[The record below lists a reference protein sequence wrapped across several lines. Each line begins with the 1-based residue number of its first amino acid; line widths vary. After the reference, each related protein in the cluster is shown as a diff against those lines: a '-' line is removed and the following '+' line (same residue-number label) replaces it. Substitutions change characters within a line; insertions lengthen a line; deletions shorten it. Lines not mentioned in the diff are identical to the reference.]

1 MLKKT
6 IKYTDYDG
14 NEREEDFYFNLN
26 KAELIQMN
34 FSAEGGLE
42 NTLRKIVAEKDIKA
56 VGELVRSIV
65 LKAYGEKSFD
75 GKRFMKSEEAARA
88 FEETNAFSELYV
100 ELLSDADNLASFV
113 TASLPPEFQG
123 DAKVSTS
130 AS

>member
-6 IKYTDYDG
+6 INYTDYDG

-26 KAELIQMN
+26 KAELVQMN

-56 VGELVRSIV
+56 VGELVRSII

-75 GKRFMKSEEAARA
+75 GKRFMKSAEAAKA
-88 FEETNAFSELYV
+88 FEETNAFAELYV
-100 ELLSDADNLASFV
+100 DLLSDADKLSSFV
-113 TASLPPEFQG
+113 IAALPPEFQEPREAS
-123 DAKVSTS
+123 DAS
-130 AS
+130 A